1 MKTKLMQL
9 PRSVLVG
16 EGVIEKT
23 SDLCNDLKLEGKAL
37 VLSGQHTY
45 KIAGERVLEII
56 NNGYKANYSIVQE
69 ANMDEVKKV
78 GAVINKDDIDFL
90 VAVGGGK
97 VIDVAKLA
105 STHNDIE
112 FISIPTAAS
121 HDGIASARASVKD
134 DDSTV
139 SVSARA
145 PIGVIA
151 DTKIIR
157 KAPYKLMASG
167 CGDIIANY
175 TAVKDWELA
184 RDVRGEEFSDYSSAL
199 SLMTAKII
207 MDSCDKIKDR
217 SVESVR
223 KVVKAL
229 ISSGVAMS
237 IAGSSRPASGSEHK
251 FSHALDAIAPKPA
264 LHGEQCGIGT
274 IIMMYLHE
282 GDWQKIKD
290 ALKRIGAPTS
300 SKELGI
306 EDKYILKALV
316 NARDIRPTRYTIL
329 NEVKLNEKDA
339 IDVCR
344 KCGVTR

>member
-1 MKTKLMQL
+1 MQL

-16 EGVIEKT
+16 EGVVDKT
-23 SDLCNDLKLEGKAL
+23 SDLCDDLKLDGKAL
-37 VLSGQHTY
+37 VLSGQNTF
-45 KIAGERVLEII
+45 KVAGERVLDIL
-56 NNGYKANYSIVQE
+56 NRSRDASYSIVQE
-69 ANMDEVKKV
+69 ASMDEVKKV
-78 GAVINKDDIDFL
+78 GATINKDNINFL

-105 STHNDIE
+105 STQNDIE

-121 HDGIASARASVKD
+121 HDGMASSRASVKD
-134 DDSTV
+134 NDSTV
-139 SVSARA
+139 SISAQA
-145 PIGVIA
+145 PMGVLA
-151 DTKIIR
+151 DTEVIG
-157 KAPYKLMASG
+157 KAPYRLLASG

-184 RDVRGEEFSDYSSAL
+184 RDVKGEEFSEYSSAL

-207 MDSCDKIKDR
+207 MDSCDSIKDR
-217 SVESVR
+217 SAESVR

-251 FSHALDAIAPKPA
+251 FSHALDVVAPNPA
-264 LHGEQCGIGT
+264 FHGEQCGVGT
-274 IIMMYLHE
+274 ILMMYLQE

-290 ALKRIGAPTS
+290 ALGKIGAPTT

-306 EDKYILKALV
+306 EDKYIIKALFK
-316 NARDIRPTRYTIL
+316 AREIRPSRYTIID
-329 NEVKLNEKDA
+329 EVNLTEKDA
-339 IDVCR
+339 ADVCR